1 MQELR
6 EDWLAYRGVKWDDRV
21 SGPAGIDIGAT
32 TPEEIAVSIVAEAIA
47 APHAAS

>member
-21 SGPAGIDIGAT
+21 RGPAGIDIGAS
-32 TPEEIAVSIVAEAIA
+32 TPEEIAISIVAEAISA
-47 APHAAS
+47 RNAGS